1 MKIFCG
7 TNPTQTIQ
15 WLGNAAVART
25 DEENFEGW
33 KKYGAPTVV
42 RKGNN
47 EEGIGLEMSASIK
60 SCLRD
65 GDFVYV
71 ETALCE

>member
-7 TNPTQTIQ
+7 ANPTQTIQ

-25 DEENFEGW
+25 DEENLEGW
-33 KKYGAPTVV
+33 KKYGAPSLV
-42 RKGNN
+42 RKGNS
-47 EEGIGLEMSASIK
+47 ESGEKLEMGASIK
-60 SCLRD
+60 SCLCD

-71 ETALCE
+71 ETALCD